1 MSRGSAGQVLALEYA
16 LAADQ
21 DLDAIA
27 DYYEDQDAWQAALDV
42 PDRIRE
48 AAKLIC
54 HAPRAW
60 SIGVSGVHERVLSDL
75 PFRIA
80 YQVTRTHVRVLRI
93 KHTLQ
98 MWP

>member
-1 MSRGSAGQVLALEYA
+1 MSGGASDRLLAFEYA

-27 DYYEDQDAWQAALDV
+27 DYYEAQDAWQAALDV
-42 PDRIRE
+42 PERIRE
-48 AAKLIC
+48 AANPIC
-54 HAPRAW
+54 HAPSACP
-60 SIGVSGVHERVLSDL
+60 IGVSGVHERVLGDL

-80 YQVTRTHVRVLRI
+80 YEVTRTHVRVLRI

-98 MWP
+98 RWP

>member
-1 MSRGSAGQVLALEYA
+1 MSRGSSGPVLALEYA

-21 DLDAIA
+21 DIDAIA
-27 DYYEDQDAWQAALDV
+27 GYYEDQDAWQAALDV

-48 AAKLIC
+48 AATLIC
-54 HAPRAW
+54 PTPRVW
-60 SIGVSGVHERVLSDL
+60 PIGISGVHERVLSDL

-80 YQVTRTHVRVLRI
+80 YEITRTHVRVLRI

>member
-1 MSRGSAGQVLALEYA
+1 MSGGSTGTVLALEYA

-60 SIGVSGVHERVLSDL
+60 PIGVSGVHERVLSDL

-80 YQVTRTHVRVLRI
+80 YEVTRTHVRVLRI
-93 KHTLQ
+93 KHILQ
-98 MWP
+98 MRP